1 MQEGMPCAQLG
12 IRYLQKC
19 MNKINMFQ
27 KGKKFELQADRIAS
41 NGANTAAFASSTV
54 L

>member
-19 MNKINMFQ
+19 MNKINMFFRKVRNEQ
-27 KGKKFELQADRIAS
+27 KRSFNCR
-41 NGANTAAFASSTV
+41 T
-54 L
+54 